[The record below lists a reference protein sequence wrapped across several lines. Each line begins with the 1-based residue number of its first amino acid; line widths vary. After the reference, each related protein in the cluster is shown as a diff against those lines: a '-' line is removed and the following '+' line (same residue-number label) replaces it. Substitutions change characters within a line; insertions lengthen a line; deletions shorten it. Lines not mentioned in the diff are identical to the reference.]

1 MAKAGE
7 ITALIPYFGSA
18 RMVAEKV
25 GELTAGRIWAG
36 VPFAG
41 GLSEVLHMTCRQI
54 VVNDLHRHVIN
65 LARVVAH
72 ETHRRELFKRLDRK
86 LFHPDEL
93 GFAQAYCDLNGPIGD
108 HDVDAAEAYFV
119 SQWMGRSGKAGT
131 KTEFSGSIPVR
142 WTASGGGSAIRFRSA
157 VRSIPAIGR
166 KLQRCEFTCMDAFD
180 MIAKVK
186 DLPTHCLYI
195 DCPWPEA
202 GAEYLHNFGGAN
214 SEIERDK
221 HLRLAKML
229 GRFKQ
234 TLVVVRF
241 GDHPMIDTLYAGW
254 NRVTLRG
261 KDQSGDATHEMLL
274 TNMRIADAES

>member
-7 ITALIPYFGSA
+7 ITALIPYFGSN
-18 RMVAEKV
+18 RLLAEKV

-41 GLSEVLHMTCRQI
+41 GMSEVLHMTCRQI

-86 LFHPDEL
+86 LFHPSEL
-93 GFAQAYCDLNGPIGD
+93 QVAQAYCKIIGPVGLL
-108 HDVDAAEAYFV
+108 DVDAAESYFV

-131 KTEFSGSIPVR
+131 KTEFSGKIPVR
-142 WTASGGGSAIRFRSA
+142 WTASGGGSAIRYVSA

-166 KLQRCEFTCMDAFD
+166 KLQRCEFTCMDAFE
-180 MIAKVK
+180 MIEKVK

-202 GAEYLHNFGGAN
+202 GAEYAHNFGGGERELAN
-214 SEIERDK
+214 HS
-221 HLRLAKML
+221 RLAESL
-229 GRFKQ
+229 SRFKQ

-241 GDHPMIDTLYAGW
+241 GEHPMTDTLYAGW

-261 KDQSGDATHEMLL
+261 KDQSGDATHEILL
-274 TNMRIADAES
+274 ANMRIADAES